1 MRTYDNTDNNLH
13 IKSQFNTRQIL
24 SNMMRDLADLFFGS
38 CDALLY
44 FLRIAI
50 LICGYIVVRPVIE
63 ACFRRFMAPPEEML
77 GEGKEGTQ
85 KKQKHKET
93 PRQKSLAEELLVDSD
108 DAEDELNDTP
118 SSHEWGG
125 TLRKRQKARF
135 KEVWEEEQARLAE
148 EEELRELEDILED

>member
-1 MRTYDNTDNNLH
+1 
-13 IKSQFNTRQIL
+13 
-24 SNMMRDLADLFFGS
+24 MMRDLADLFFGS

-77 GEGKEGTQ
+77 GEGKEETQ
-85 KKQKHKET
+85 KKQKQKET